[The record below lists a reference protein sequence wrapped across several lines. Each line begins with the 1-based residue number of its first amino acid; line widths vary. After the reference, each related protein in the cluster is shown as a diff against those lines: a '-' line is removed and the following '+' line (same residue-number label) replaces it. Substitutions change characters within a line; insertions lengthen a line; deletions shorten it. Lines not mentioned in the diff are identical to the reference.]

1 MTKPGDI
8 HQRLVNLKSLLDRIN
23 RAWASRDYEDL
34 MQFFVEIFPQLF
46 KAERCSVFLTD
57 AESDD
62 IWLKFGTGL
71 KEKEIIAPK
80 NGSIV
85 GKAITTGKTVIQGRL
100 DKSEGFHQEVDKKT
114 DFITRNILC
123 VPIISIVGNYT
134 LGAVEI
140 LNKIDP
146 FDFDEADAALLTRIV
161 KFLALSIEN
170 NRVSDEIV
178 RISRGVHEEITRTG
192 EILKGK
198 HRFIASSYPMRQV
211 LDIASKVGPL
221 PVNVFITG
229 ASGTGKE
236 VIARLIHESAEDR
249 RNRPFVAVNCSSI
262 PETLMESEF
271 FGFEKGAFTGAVSS
285 RMGRFEEAS
294 GGTLFL
300 DEISDMPL
308 SIQPKF
314 LRAIQESEGT
324 RLGGQKIHRYQFR
337 IISASSRDL
346 REEVS
351 KGKFR
356 EDLFFRLFS
365 VDITIPPLNQ
375 RREDIV
381 PLALMFLDEINARF
395 NKHILGFSSEV
406 MELFENFPW
415 PGNVRQLQHEVE
427 RLVAL
432 TPDGDTI
439 CAQHCSLRSNSVHPH
454 DDPEPDT
461 LSLPEHRK
469 RTEIKLILRALKK
482 TKGNKIQAATLLDIT
497 RQSLHN
503 KIKLYQIEK
512 KLSPSLPLSE
522 E

>member
-1 MTKPGDI
+1 MNKPGDI

-23 RAWASRDYEDL
+23 RAWGTHDYEDL
-34 MQFFVEIFPQLF
+34 MQFFVEIFPALF
-46 KAERCSVFLTD
+46 SAERCSIFLTD
-57 AESDD
+57 ADSED
-62 IWLKFGTGL
+62 IWLQFGTGL

-80 NGSIV
+80 SGSIV
-85 GKAITTGKTVIQGRL
+85 GQAITTGKPVIRGRL
-100 DKSEGFHQEVDKKT
+100 DQSAGFHQEVDRRT
-114 DFITRNILC
+114 EFTTRNILC

-140 LNKIDP
+140 LNKAEP
-146 FDFDEADAALLTRIV
+146 NDFDETDVALLRRIV

-170 NRVSDEIV
+170 NRVSEEII
-178 RISRGVHEEITRTG
+178 RISRGMHEEITRTG

-198 HRFIASSYPMRQV
+198 HRFIATSQAMRQV
-211 LDIASKVGPL
+211 LDVASKVGPL

-236 VIARLIHESAEDR
+236 VIARLIHESSEDR

-271 FGFEKGAFTGAVSS
+271 FGYEKGAFTGAVSA

-300 DEISDMPL
+300 DEIADMPL

-314 LRAIQESEGT
+314 LRAIQESEGK

-346 REEVS
+346 REEVK
-351 KGKFR
+351 KGGFR

-365 VDITIPPLNQ
+365 VDITIPPLNR
-375 RREDIV
+375 RREDII
-381 PLALMFLDEINARF
+381 PLALMFLEEINARF
-395 NKHILGFSSEV
+395 NKNVRGFSGEV
-406 MELFENFPW
+406 MELFEIHDW

-432 TPDGDTI
+432 TTDGETI
-439 CAQHCSLRSNSVHPH
+439 SVDHCSLR
-454 DDPEPDT
+454 DPAFSDREGDSDSF
-461 LSLPEHRK
+461 SLPFHR
-469 RTEIKLILRALKK
+469 RNTEIRLILKALQK
-482 TKGNKIQAATLLDIT
+482 TKGNKIQAAALLEIT

-512 KLSPSLPLSE
+512 KLSPTFRLME

>member
-1 MTKPGDI
+1 MNKPGDI

-23 RAWASRDYEDL
+23 RSWATRDYEDL
-34 MQFFVEIFPQLF
+34 MQFFVEIFPGLF
-46 KAERCSVFLTD
+46 KAERCGIFLTNTD
-57 AESDD
+57 SED

-71 KEKEIIAPK
+71 REKEIIAPRS
-80 NGSIV
+80 GSIV
-85 GKAITTGKTVIQGRL
+85 GKAITTGQVVIQGRL
-100 DKSEGFHQEVDKKT
+100 DQIAGFHQEVDKKT
-114 DFITRNILC
+114 EFTTRNILC

-140 LNKIDP
+140 LNKVDP
-146 FDFDEADAALLTRIV
+146 EDFDDADVVLMGRIV

-170 NRVSDEIV
+170 NRVSEEII
-178 RISRGVHEEITRTG
+178 RISRGMHDQITRTG

-198 HRFIASSYPMRQV
+198 HRFIAQSSPMRHV
-211 LDIASKVGPL
+211 LEIASKIGPL

-249 RNRPFVAVNCSSI
+249 RSRPFVAVNCSSI

-271 FGFEKGAFTGAVSS
+271 FGYEKGAFTGAVSS

-300 DEISDMPL
+300 DEIADMPL

-314 LRAIQESEGT
+314 LRAIQENEGT
-324 RLGGQKIHRYQFR
+324 RLGGQKIHHYQFR

-351 KGKFR
+351 KGRFR

-365 VDITIPPLNQ
+365 VDITIPPLCE
-375 RREDIV
+375 RRDDIA
-381 PLALMFLDEINARF
+381 PLALMFLDEINSRF
-395 NKHILGFSSEV
+395 NKNVMGFSSDI
-406 MELFENFPW
+406 MDLFENYDW

-432 TPDGDTI
+432 TPDHEMIPMD
-439 CAQHCSLRSNSVHPH
+439 HCSLRGRSAA
-454 DDPEPDT
+454 PEEAELDS
-461 LSLPEHRK
+461 LSLPEHRR
-469 RTEIKLILRALKK
+469 RTEIRLILKALQK
-482 TKGNKIQAATLLDIT
+482 TKGNKIQAAALLDIT

-503 KIKLYQIEK
+503 KIKLYKIEK
-512 KLSPSLPLSE
+512 SLGPTFPLTE
-522 E
+522 G

>member
-1 MTKPGDI
+1 MTKPGEI

-23 RAWASRDYEDL
+23 RAWGSRDYEDL
-34 MQFFVEIFPQLF
+34 MQFFVEIFPSLF
-46 KAERCSVFLTD
+46 KAERCSIFLTE
-57 AESDD
+57 AETQD
-62 IWLKFGTGL
+62 IWLQFGTGL

-80 NGSIV
+80 SGSIV
-85 GKAITTGKTVIQGRL
+85 GKAITTGLPVIQGRL
-100 DKSEGFHQEVDKKT
+100 DQSAGFHQEIDKKT
-114 DFITRNILC
+114 EFTTRNILC

-134 LGAVEI
+134 VGAVEI
-140 LNKIDP
+140 LNKMEP
-146 FDFDEADAALLTRIV
+146 YDFDDADAVLLGRIV

-170 NRVSDEIV
+170 HRVSEEII
-178 RISRGVHEEITRTG
+178 RISRGMHEEITRTG

-198 HRFIASSYPMRQV
+198 HRFIASSYAMRQV

-236 VIARLIHESAEDR
+236 VIARLIHESSDDR
-249 RNRPFVAVNCSSI
+249 RMRPFVAVNCSSI

-271 FGFEKGAFTGAVSS
+271 FGFEKGAFTGAVTA

-300 DEISDMPL
+300 DEIADMPL

-314 LRAIQESEGT
+314 LRAIQESEGK
-324 RLGGQKIHRYQFR
+324 RLGGQKTHRYQFR

-346 REEVS
+346 REEVK
-351 KGKFR
+351 KGNFR

-365 VDITIPPLNQ
+365 VDITIPPLCK
-375 RREDIV
+375 RRDDIV
-381 PLALMFLDEINARF
+381 PLALMFLEEINARF
-395 NKHILGFSSEV
+395 NKHVRGFSSEV
-406 MELFENFPW
+406 MELFENFEW

-432 TPDGDTI
+432 TGDGETI
-439 CAQHCSLRSNSVHPH
+439 SIDHCSLRVPTFLSH
-454 DDPEPDT
+454 DSDPDS
-461 LSLPEHRK
+461 LSLPQHR
-469 RTEIKLILRALKK
+469 RNTEIRLILKALQK
-482 TKGNKIQAATLLDIT
+482 TKGNKIQAAALLDIT

-512 KLSPSLPLSE
+512 TMSLSFPLTE
-522 E
+522 D

>member
-1 MTKPGDI
+1 MNKPGDI
-8 HQRLVNLKSLLDRIN
+8 HQRLVNLKALLDRIN

-34 MQFFVEIFPQLF
+34 MLFFVEIFPSLF

-57 AESDD
+57 VDSDD

-80 NGSIV
+80 SGSIV
-85 GKAITTGKTVIQGRL
+85 GRAIMSGQVVIQGRL
-100 DKSEGFHQEVDKKT
+100 DQMEGFHQQADKKT
-114 DFITRNILC
+114 EFTTRNILC
-123 VPIISIVGNYT
+123 VPITSIVGNYA
-134 LGAVEI
+134 LGAVEL
-140 LNKIDP
+140 LNKQEP
-146 FDFDEADAALLTRIV
+146 NDFNNDDVVLLKRIV

-170 NRVSDEIV
+170 NRESEEII
-178 RISRGVHEEITRTG
+178 RISRGMHDEITRTG

-198 HRFIASSYPMRQV
+198 HRFIAASRPMRQV
-211 LDIASKVGPL
+211 LDISSKIGPL

-236 VIARLIHESAEDR
+236 VIARLIHESTEDR
-249 RNRPFVAVNCSSI
+249 RNRPFVAVSCSSI

-271 FGFEKGAFTGAVSS
+271 FGYEKGAFTGAVTS

-300 DEISDMPL
+300 DEIADMPL

-314 LRAIQESEGT
+314 LRAIQENEGT
-324 RLGGQKIHRYQFR
+324 RLGGHKVHHYQFR

-346 REEVS
+346 REEVK
-351 KGKFR
+351 KGRFR

-365 VDITIPPLNQ
+365 VDITIPPLNK

-381 PLALMFLDEINARF
+381 PLALMFLDTTNARF
-395 NKHILGFSSEV
+395 NKNVRGFSRET
-406 MELFENFPW
+406 MELFESYDW

-432 TPDGDTI
+432 TPDHETI
-439 CAQHCSLRSNSVHPH
+439 SIDQCSLRGRTGAEEE
-454 DDPEPDT
+454 PEPDS
-461 LSLPEHRK
+461 LSLPEHR
-469 RTEIKLILRALKK
+469 RRMEIRLILKALQK
-482 TKGNKIQAATLLDIT
+482 TRGNKIQAAGLLDIT

-503 KIKLYQIEK
+503 KIKQYKLEK
-512 KLSPSLPLSE
+512 SLGPSFHLLE

>member
-23 RAWASRDYEDL
+23 RSWATRDYEDL
-34 MQFFVEIFPQLF
+34 MLFFVDIFPTLF
-46 KAERCSVFLTD
+46 KAERCSIFLAD
-57 AESDD
+57 ANSDD
-62 IWLKFGTGL
+62 IWLQFGTGL

-85 GKAITTGKTVIQGRL
+85 GKSITTSQTIIQGRL
-100 DKSEGFHQEVDKKT
+100 DQSAGFHQEIARKT
-114 DFITRNILC
+114 DFITRNILS
-123 VPIISIVGNYT
+123 VPIISIVGNYA
-134 LGAVEI
+134 LGAVEL
-140 LNKIDP
+140 LNKQEP
-146 FDFDEADAALLTRIV
+146 FDFDEADAALLQRIV

-170 NRVSDEIV
+170 NRVSDEII
-178 RISRGVHEEITRTG
+178 RISRGMHDELTRTN

-198 HRFIASSYPMRQV
+198 HRFIAASKPMRQV
-211 LDIASKVGPL
+211 LDIASKIGPL

-236 VIARLIHESAEDR
+236 VIARIIHEAAEDR

-271 FGFEKGAFTGAVSS
+271 FGFEKGAFTGAHTS

-300 DEISDMPL
+300 DEIADMPP

-314 LRAIQESEGT
+314 LRAIQENEGT
-324 RLGGQKIHRYQFR
+324 RLGGQKIHHYQFR

-346 REEVS
+346 REEVA
-351 KGKFR
+351 KGRFR

-365 VDITIPPLNQ
+365 VDITIPPLNK
-375 RREDIV
+375 RPDDIV

-395 NKHILGFSSEV
+395 NKHVRGFSSEV
-406 MELFENFPW
+406 MELFERFDW

-432 TPDGDTI
+432 TPDGEI
-439 CAQHCSLRSNSVHPH
+439 ISIEHCSLRSHTPQPTES
-454 DDPEPDT
+454 EPDT
-461 LSLPEHRK
+461 LSLPEHRR
-469 RTEIKLILRALKK
+469 RTEIKLILKALQK
-482 TKGNKIQAATLLDIT
+482 TKGNKIQAAALLDVT

-512 KLSPSLPLSE
+512 KLSPSFPLSE